1 MKFISHRGNTNGRHK
16 IYENSPSTINSVI
29 LMGYSVEVDIWYK
42 DDTLFLGHD
51 EPVWEI
57 DDQFLKQHY
66 TNLLIHC
73 KDDASLFKLSSIPI
87 LELFTHSDDKFTLSS
102 KNKILIHPH
111 TITTYR
117 KGILIMPELSHY
129 TVEEILQF
137 DGIVSDNIKFY
148 EDCYNTIR
156 KQ

>member
-1 MKFISHRGNTNGRHK
+1 MKFISHRGNLQGRHK
-16 IYENSPSTINSVI
+16 INENIPSVI
-29 LMGYSVEVDIWYK
+29 ENVISNGYNVEIDVWES
-42 DDTLFLGHD
+42 DDKLYLGHD
-51 EPVWEI
+51 EPQWNVSLEFFKSNY
-57 DDQFLKQHY
+57 DK
-66 TNLLIHC
+66 LLIHC
-73 KDDASLFKLSSIPI
+73 KDDASLFRLSSLPI
-87 LELFTHSDDKFTLSS
+87 LDLFSHADDKFTLSS
-102 KNKILIHPH
+102 KGKILIHPH

-117 KGILIMPELSHY
+117 KGILIMPEMSHY

>member
-1 MKFISHRGNTNGRHK
+1 MKFISHRGNLNGRHK
-16 IYENSPSTINSVI
+16 IYENSPSTIQSVI
-29 LMGYSVEVDIWYK
+29 NQGYGVEIDVWYK
-42 DDTLFLGHD
+42 NDKLFLGHD
-51 EPVWEI
+51 EPQWEI
-57 DDQFLKQHY
+57 DDQFLKVNY

-73 KDDASLFKLSSIPI
+73 KDDASLFKLSSILI
-87 LELFTHSDDKFTLSS
+87 LELFTHADDKFTLSS
-102 KNKILIHPH
+102 KNKILIQPH

-117 KGILIMPELSHY
+117 KGILIMPEMSHY
-129 TVEEILQF
+129 TVEEILEF